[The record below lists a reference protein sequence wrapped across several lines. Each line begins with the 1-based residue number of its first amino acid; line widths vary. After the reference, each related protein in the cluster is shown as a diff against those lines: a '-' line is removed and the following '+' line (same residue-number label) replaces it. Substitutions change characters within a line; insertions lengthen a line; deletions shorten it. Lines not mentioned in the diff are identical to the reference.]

1 MPGTFVSL
9 FYIFVKNKNVLYL
22 EKYLQYGVMAIN
34 LSIGKIPRPKI
45 LDRYIAKEVM
55 SFMALAVAALTIMLT
70 MQTLFELMDML
81 INKKVAWQ
89 YIARLLAYRLPA
101 FLVVTFPISL
111 LASSELAIGRLST
124 DGEITAM
131 RAGGISL
138 RKIMFPFL
146 ISAFAISVLAFLIN
160 DYIVPEANHISQNI
174 IREVVLKKGPPNIR
188 RNVFFRDA
196 ENRYFY
202 INRFDEKNMIMQDIM
217 VYEMTREKFP
227 RTITAKKGTW
237 VTDTWKLENGTIY
250 NYDEE
255 GKITYEMSFVN
266 LDIIVKDDLAKFF
279 KNQRSPQ
286 EMSSKELRQQIDI
299 LQQAGADTKNFEVDL
314 YLKYSIPFSGLIF
327 VLLGVPLGLRVKRGS
342 KATGVIISIVLV
354 FLYYLFLS
362 TARSLGRGGILIPI
376 LAAWSPNMVF
386 GLLGIFIMFGAE
398 KK

>member
-1 MPGTFVSL
+1 
-9 FYIFVKNKNVLYL
+9 
-22 EKYLQYGVMAIN
+22 MAIN
-34 LSIGKIPRPKI
+34 ISIRNFPRPKI
-45 LDRYIAKEVM
+45 LDRYIVKEVI
-55 SFMALAVAALTIMLT
+55 SFAALAVAALTIMLV
-70 MQTLFELMDML
+70 METLFELMEML

-89 YIARLLAYRLPA
+89 YIAKLLAYRLPA
-101 FLVVTFPISL
+101 YLVVTFPISL
-111 LASSELAIGRLST
+111 LAASELAIGRLST

-138 RKIMFPFL
+138 RRIMIPFL
-146 ISAFAISVLAFLIN
+146 VAAFAISILAFVIN
-160 DYIVPEANHISQNI
+160 DYIVPEANHTSQNI
-174 IREVVLKKGPPNIR
+174 IREIVLKTGPPNIR

-202 INRFDEKNMIMQDIM
+202 INRLDEKNMIMQDIM

-227 RTITAKKGTW
+227 RMITAKTGKW
-237 VTDTWKLENGTIY
+237 VVDTWKLENGTIY
-250 NYDEE
+250 NYDED
-255 GKITYEMSFVN
+255 GKITYEMSFTN
-266 LDIIVKDDLAKFF
+266 MDIIVKEDLAKFF
-279 KNQRSPQ
+279 KNQRTPQ

-354 FLYYLFLS
+354 FLYYIFLS
-362 TARSLGRGGILIPI
+362 TARSLGRGGVLIPI

-386 GLLGIFIMFGAE
+386 GLLGVFIMLGAE

>member
-1 MPGTFVSL
+1 
-9 FYIFVKNKNVLYL
+9 
-22 EKYLQYGVMAIN
+22 MAIN
-34 LSIGKIPRPKI
+34 LSIRKIPRPKI
-45 LDRYIAKEVM
+45 LDRYIVKEVI
-55 SFMALAVAALTIMLT
+55 SFAALAVAALTIMLV
-70 MQTLFELMDML
+70 METLFELMEML

-138 RKIMFPFL
+138 RRIMFPFL
-146 ISAFAISVLAFLIN
+146 IAAFAISILAFLIN
-160 DYIVPEANHISQNI
+160 DYIVPEANHTSQNI

-227 RTITAKKGTW
+227 RMITAKKGAW

-279 KNQRSPQ
+279 KNQRTPQ

-398 KK
+398 RK

>member
-1 MPGTFVSL
+1 MATKVSIKKTL
-9 FYIFVKNKNVLYL
+9 WW
-22 EKYLQYGVMAIN
+22 
-34 LSIGKIPRPKI
+34 PKI
-45 LDRYIAKEVM
+45 LDRYIVKEVM
-55 SFMALAVAALTIMLT
+55 SFVALAVAALTIMLI

-81 INKKVAWQ
+81 INKKVAWP
-89 YIARLLAYRLPA
+89 YIAKLLIYRLPA

-138 RKIMFPFL
+138 RRIMVPFL
-146 ISAFAISVLAFLIN
+146 VAALAISILAFIIN

-174 IREVVLKKGPPNIR
+174 IREIVLKKGPPNIR

-202 INRFDEKNMIMQDIM
+202 INRPDEKSMIMQDIM

-227 RTITAKKGTW
+227 RMITAKRGKW
-237 VTDTWKLENGTIY
+237 VVDTWKLENGTIY
-250 NYDEE
+250 NYDKN

-266 LDIIVKDDLAKFF
+266 LDIIVKEDLQKFF
-279 KNQRSPQ
+279 KNQRTPQ

-299 LQQAGADTKNFEVDL
+299 LKQAGADTKNFEVDL
-314 YLKYSIPFSGLIF
+314 HMKYSIPFTGLIF
-327 VLLGVPLGLRVKRGS
+327 VLLGVPLGLRVRRGN
-342 KATGVIISIVLV
+342 KATGVIISIILVL
-354 FLYYLFLS
+354 FYYILLS
-362 TARSLGRGGILIPI
+362 TTRSFGRGGMLMPW
-376 LAAWSPNMVF
+376 LAAWTPNIFF
-386 GLLGIFIMFGAE
+386 GILGVFIMLGAE

>member
-1 MPGTFVSL
+1 
-9 FYIFVKNKNVLYL
+9 
-22 EKYLQYGVMAIN
+22 MAIN
-34 LSIGKIPRPKI
+34 KSIGRFLRPRI
-45 LDRYIAKEVM
+45 LDRYIVKEVM
-55 SFMALAVAALTIMLT
+55 SFVALAVAGLTIMLI
-70 MQTLFELMDML
+70 MDTLFELMEML

-89 YIARLLAYRLPA
+89 YIIKLLAYRLPA

-138 RKIMFPFL
+138 RRIMIPFL
-146 ISAFAISVLAFLIN
+146 VAAFAISILAFLIN

-202 INRFDEKNMIMQDIM
+202 INRFDEKNMIMHDIM
-217 VYEMTREKFP
+217 IYEMTRERFP
-227 RTITAKKGTW
+227 RTITAKKGKW
-237 VTDTWKLENGTIY
+237 VVDTWKLENGTVY
-250 NYDEE
+250 NYDKE
-255 GKITYEMSFVN
+255 GKITYEMSFTN
-266 LDIIVKDDLAKFF
+266 MDIMVKEDLKKFF
-279 KNQRSPQ
+279 ENQRTPQ
-286 EMSSKELRQQIDI
+286 EMSSKELKQQIDI
-299 LQQAGADTKNFEVDL
+299 LQKAGADTKSFEVAL

-342 KATGVIISIVLV
+342 KATGVIISIVMVL
-354 FLYYLFLS
+354 LYYILLS
-362 TARSLGRGGILIPI
+362 TTRSLGRGGILSPL

-386 GLLGIFIMFGAE
+386 GLLGIFIMLIAE

>member
-1 MPGTFVSL
+1 VGGQMATKVSIKKTL
-9 FYIFVKNKNVLYL
+9 WW
-22 EKYLQYGVMAIN
+22 
-34 LSIGKIPRPKI
+34 PKI
-45 LDRYIAKEVM
+45 LDRYIVKEVM
-55 SFMALAVAALTIMLT
+55 SFVALAVAALTIMLI

-81 INKKVAWQ
+81 INKKVAWP
-89 YIARLLAYRLPA
+89 YIAKLLIYRLPA

-138 RKIMFPFL
+138 RRIMVPFL
-146 ISAFAISVLAFLIN
+146 VAALAISILAFIIN

-174 IREVVLKKGPPNIR
+174 IREIVLKKGPPNIR

-202 INRFDEKNMIMQDIM
+202 INRLDEKSMIMQDIM

-227 RTITAKKGTW
+227 RMITAKRGKW
-237 VTDTWKLENGTIY
+237 VVDTWKLENGTIY
-250 NYDEE
+250 NYDEN

-266 LDIIVKDDLAKFF
+266 LDIIVKEDLQKFF
-279 KNQRSPQ
+279 KNQRTPQ

-299 LQQAGADTKNFEVDL
+299 LKQAGADTKNFEVDL
-314 YLKYSIPFSGLIF
+314 HMKYSIPFTGLIF
-327 VLLGVPLGLRVKRGS
+327 VLLGVPLGLRVRRGN

-354 FLYYLFLS
+354 LFYYILLS
-362 TARSLGRGGILIPI
+362 TTRSFGRGGMLMPW
-376 LAAWSPNMVF
+376 LAAWAPNIFF
-386 GLLGIFIMFGAE
+386 GILGVFIMLGAE

>member
-1 MPGTFVSL
+1 MATKVSIKKTL
-9 FYIFVKNKNVLYL
+9 WW
-22 EKYLQYGVMAIN
+22 
-34 LSIGKIPRPKI
+34 PKI
-45 LDRYIAKEVM
+45 LDRYIVKEVM
-55 SFMALAVAALTIMLT
+55 SFVALAVAALTIMLI

-81 INKKVAWQ
+81 INKKVAWP
-89 YIARLLAYRLPA
+89 YIAKLLIYRLPA

-138 RKIMFPFL
+138 RRIMVPFL
-146 ISAFAISVLAFLIN
+146 VAALAISILAFIIN

-174 IREVVLKKGPPNIR
+174 IREIVLKKGPPNIR

-202 INRFDEKNMIMQDIM
+202 INRLDEKSMIMQDIM

-227 RTITAKKGTW
+227 RMITAKRGKW
-237 VTDTWKLENGTIY
+237 VVDTWKLENGTIY
-250 NYDEE
+250 NYDKN

-266 LDIIVKDDLAKFF
+266 LDIIVKEDLQKFF
-279 KNQRSPQ
+279 TNQRTPQ
-286 EMSSKELRQQIDI
+286 EMSSKELRQQIAI

-314 YLKYSIPFSGLIF
+314 HMKYSIPFTGLIF
-327 VLLGVPLGLRVKRGS
+327 VLLGVPLGLRVRRGN

-354 FLYYLFLS
+354 LFYYILLS
-362 TARSLGRGGILIPI
+362 TTRSFGRGGMLMPW
-376 LAAWSPNMVF
+376 LAAWAPNIFF
-386 GLLGIFIMFGAE
+386 GILGVFIMLGAE

>member
-1 MPGTFVSL
+1 MATKVSIKKTL
-9 FYIFVKNKNVLYL
+9 WW
-22 EKYLQYGVMAIN
+22 
-34 LSIGKIPRPKI
+34 PKI
-45 LDRYIAKEVM
+45 LDRYIVKEVM
-55 SFMALAVAALTIMLT
+55 SFVALAVAALTIMLI

-81 INKKVAWQ
+81 INKKVAWP
-89 YIARLLAYRLPA
+89 YIAKLLIYRLPA

-138 RKIMFPFL
+138 RRIMVPFL
-146 ISAFAISVLAFLIN
+146 VAALAISILAFIIN

-174 IREVVLKKGPPNIR
+174 IREIVLKKGPPNIR

-202 INRFDEKNMIMQDIM
+202 INRLDEKSMIMQDIM

-227 RTITAKKGTW
+227 RMITAKRGKW
-237 VTDTWKLENGTIY
+237 VVDTWKLENGTIY
-250 NYDEE
+250 NYDEN

-266 LDIIVKDDLAKFF
+266 LDIIVKEDLQKFF
-279 KNQRSPQ
+279 KNQRTPQ

-299 LQQAGADTKNFEVDL
+299 LKQAGADTKNFEVDL
-314 YLKYSIPFSGLIF
+314 HMKYSIPFTGLIF
-327 VLLGVPLGLRVKRGS
+327 VLLGVPLGLRVRRGN

-354 FLYYLFLS
+354 LFYYILLS
-362 TARSLGRGGILIPI
+362 TTRSFGRGGMLMPW
-376 LAAWSPNMVF
+376 LAAWAPNIFF
-386 GLLGIFIMFGAE
+386 GILGVFIMLGAE

>member
-1 MPGTFVSL
+1 V
-9 FYIFVKNKNVLYL
+9 I
-22 EKYLQYGVMAIN
+22 AIN
-34 LSIGKIPRPKI
+34 ISIRKIPLPKI
-45 LDRYIAKEVM
+45 LDRYIVKEVI
-55 SFMALAVAALTIMLT
+55 SFVALAVAALTIMLV
-70 MQTLFELMDML
+70 METLFELMEML

-89 YIARLLAYRLPA
+89 YIAKLLAYRLPA

-138 RKIMFPFL
+138 RRIMIPFL
-146 ISAFAISVLAFLIN
+146 VAALAISILAFIIN

-174 IREVVLKKGPPNIR
+174 IREIVLKKGPPHIR

-217 VYEMTREKFP
+217 VYELTREKFP
-227 RTITAKKGTW
+227 RMITAKKGTW

-255 GKITYEMSFVN
+255 GKITYEMSFTN
-266 LDIIVKDDLAKFF
+266 MDIIVKDDLAKFF
-279 KNQRSPQ
+279 KNQRTPQ
-286 EMSSKELRQQIDI
+286 EMSSKELKQQIDI
-299 LQQAGADTKNFEVDL
+299 LQQAGADTKNFKVDL

-354 FLYYLFLS
+354 LLYYILLS
-362 TARSLGRGGILIPI
+362 TTRSLGRGGIFSPI
-376 LAAWSPNMVF
+376 LAAWFPNMVF
-386 GLLGIFIMFGAE
+386 GLLGVFIMLGSE